1 MNNTENTI
9 QEISTIN
16 YLKDEDIFFE
26 KTEGGFLSVKIKDT
40 TYKRVMLQRAFPLS
54 KPFKFISVREVKEDR
69 EPGTE
74 IGVIEDLA
82 EFSEEKRKIVEEEL
96 AVRYFT
102 ATILQIKKI
111 KDERGFV
118 YMETE
123 TTSGPRKITANN
135 NSSSFIRL
143 SAVRVLIVDVDG
155 NRFDIPD
162 MTKLDKKSLRNL
174 EVVV

>member
-1 MNNTENTI
+1 MDNAIN
-9 QEISTIN
+9 EITTVRYISD
-16 YLKDEDIFFE
+16 DELILN
-26 KTEGGFLSVKIKDT
+26 KTQGGFLSLTLGDK
-40 TYKRVMLQRAFPLS
+40 TYKRIMLQRAFPLS
-54 KPFKFISVREVKEDR
+54 KPTQYISVREIREDR
-69 EPGTE
+69 EPGEE
-74 IGVIEDLA
+74 IGVIEDIDAL
-82 EFSEEKRKIVEEEL
+82 SPEKKAIVEEEL

-102 ATILQIKKI
+102 PQILQITKL

-118 YMETE
+118 YMEVV
-123 TTSGPRKITANN
+123 TTSGSRKITANN

-162 MTKLDKKSLRNL
+162 MTKLDKKSIRNL